1 MMRGRRGPTGWSEA
15 RPDHGRTGG
24 SVVPLPDMAPYR
36 LSSRHIRKS
45 LDAVAAEHPDVQRA
59 LARVG
64 YPAERR
70 RPEGFE
76 TLLRI
81 IVGQQVSVAA
91 ASAIYSRLEG
101 ALAGDVSPA
110 KLLRVRETT
119 LQRAGLSRP
128 KVRYARG
135 LARTVR
141 SGELEFAKIATLPDE
156 EAMARIQAVPG
167 LGPWSAQIYVMFS
180 LGRPDVWPHD
190 DVGALRGLQ
199 RMARL
204 AERPTPEE
212 GATRVASMSP
222 HRSAMALLAWR
233 CAGSTAL

>member
-1 MMRGRRGPTGWSEA
+1 MP
-15 RPDHGRTGG
+15 
-24 SVVPLPDMAPYR
+24 PYR

-45 LDAVAAEHPDVQRA
+45 LDALAAEHADIRRA

-70 RPEGFE
+70 RAEGFE

-91 ASAIYSRLEG
+91 ATAIQSRLGE
-101 ALAGDVSPA
+101 ALKGDVSAA
-110 KLLRVRETT
+110 KVLRVRETT

-128 KVRYARG
+128 KVRYARA
-135 LARTVR
+135 LAQAVR
-141 SGELEFAKIATLPDE
+141 RGELDFEAIATLPDE
-156 EAMARIQAVPG
+156 EAMARIQSVPG
-167 LGPWSAQIYVMFS
+167 LGPWSAQIYIMFS
-180 LGRPDVWPHD
+180 LGRPDVWPQG

-199 RMARL
+199 KIARL
-204 AERPTPEE
+204 ETRPTPEE
-212 GATRVASMSP
+212 GAARVAPMSP
-222 HRSAMALLAWR
+222 HRSALALLAWR

>member
-1 MMRGRRGPTGWSEA
+1 LT
-15 RPDHGRTGG
+15 
-24 SVVPLPDMAPYR
+24 
-36 LSSRHIRKS
+36 SRHIRRA
-45 LDAVAAEHPDVQRA
+45 LDAVATEHREVRRA
-59 LARVG
+59 LQQLG
-64 YPAERR
+64 YPDERS

-91 ASAIYSRLEG
+91 ASAINSRLED
-101 ALAGDVSPA
+101 ALQGDVSAA

-135 LARTVR
+135 LAQAVR
-141 SGELEFAKIATLPDE
+141 SGALDFEAIATLSDE
-156 EAMARIQAVPG
+156 EAMARIQSVPG

-180 LGRPDVWPHD
+180 LGRPDIWPQA

-199 RMARL
+199 NMARL
-204 AERPTPEE
+204 AKRPTPEE
-212 GATRVASMSP
+212 GAARVASMSP
-222 HRSAMALLAWR
+222 HRSAVALLAWR
-233 CAGSTAL
+233 CAGAPAL